1 MLLFFTTGLI
11 EPAKEIVK
19 VEKKR
24 AQLLISIEK
33 LKKTMSMEGYE
44 AKVPTE
50 VREKEREKLENSK
63 VEVIRLDDAIKALKA
78 M

>member
-1 MLLFFTTGLI
+1 M
-11 EPAKEIVK
+11 K

-24 AQLLISIEK
+24 AQLLTSIEK
-33 LKKTMSMEGYE
+33 LKKTMAMEGYE
-44 AKVPTE
+44 AKVPAE